1 MFYDRWCNIIING
14 RDLDCVTQKCI
25 PKQFNDFFQIGPNQ
39 TSVDKFAV
47 QFYGV
52 SLNEK
57 IKRGSTRKIVVTFRS
72 IDNPPK
78 SVLMDDVYYRV
89 YVKEGRTQVNVWEW
103 TKLDKTNENSFM
115 LDTSYMIP
123 REYWVEL
130 RTMING
136 EDVFYKDEIKFE
148 IVSEK

>member
-1 MFYDRWCNIIING
+1 M
-14 RDLDCVTQKCI
+14 
-25 PKQFNDFFQIGPNQ
+25 
-39 TSVDKFAV
+39 
-47 QFYGV
+47 
-52 SLNEK
+52 NEK
-57 IKRGSTRKIVVTFRS
+57 IKRGSTRKIVVTFKS